1 MTIII
6 ITAAASAATPG
17 IDHNL
22 GRRLVVYPTNEVNL
36 ATQYFGLRRNARDDL
51 RGRRIEE
58 QYLHAVTSTIAGRE
72 TVDVGPD
79 RRDAV
84 ELLVRHFCVV
94 GGAGGGDP
102 SSRTKHITMHT
113 VWVRLNAVV
122 FFGLTILLGL
132 SILAGLSKI
141 GHSDRPSGRP
151 AITKLG
157 LNNIKS
163 LKNHGG
169 VDRALLSFDL
179 HVSLSFLVYILRNGI
194 FIYYVFAFL
203 LYLYIYIY

>member
-1 MTIII
+1 MYYIYVEN
-6 ITAAASAATPG
+6 
-17 IDHNL
+17 NL
-22 GRRLVVYPTNEVNL
+22 RSHSHTLT
-36 ATQYFGLRRNARDDL
+36 TRN
-51 RGRRIEE
+51 
-58 QYLHAVTSTIAGRE
+58 
-72 TVDVGPD
+72 
-79 RRDAV
+79 
-84 ELLVRHFCVV
+84 
-94 GGAGGGDP
+94 
-102 SSRTKHITMHT
+102 TMHT

-179 HVSLSFLVYILRNGI
+179 HVSCYCNSILM
-194 FIYYVFAFL
+194 
-203 LYLYIYIY
+203 